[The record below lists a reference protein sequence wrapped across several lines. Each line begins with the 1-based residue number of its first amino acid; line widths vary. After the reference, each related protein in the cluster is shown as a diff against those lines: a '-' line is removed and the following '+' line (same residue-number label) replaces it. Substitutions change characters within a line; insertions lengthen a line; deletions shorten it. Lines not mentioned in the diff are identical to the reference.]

1 MDAIYPGTFNLGKLK
16 WGAKFDY
23 EYVENYK
30 VLQNAFDKNG
40 IKKHIDVD
48 KLVKAKYQDN
58 LEFCQWIKRY
68 FDLNYSGEPYNALQR
83 RKGQDIF
90 YILGGNKVGAPPKK
104 AVGGAGKTYVGKA
117 AASNGAG
124 ASSGY
129 GPPAGGVVKKSGGM
143 GGGASSAEMK

>member
-1 MDAIYPGTFNLGKLK
+1 MAKVK

-23 EYVENYK
+23 EFVENYK

-68 FDLNYSGEPYNALQR
+68 FDLNYSGEPYNAVER
-83 RKGQDIF
+83 RKGQQFF
-90 YILGGNKVGAPPKK
+90 YIMGGNKVAPPGKNKGAPQSSGKVYSGKPAGSANGPGIGAGPKK
-104 AVGGAGKTYVGKA
+104 FG
-117 AASNGAG
+117 
-124 ASSGY
+124 SSM
-129 GPPAGGVVKKSGGM
+129 GV
-143 GGGASSAEMK
+143 SSAELQVLTQ